1 MERIENVTEGTEPVK
16 PTSKTEPVKIKDYNT
31 WGLCHFLCSAPFI
44 TLQADVWER
53 QTEIYYLVPWNPFSV
68 MPGITPGL
76 SSHRSF
82 ILQVSALHMPPPLC
96 FLTLTSYFHHVCHPR
111 PLPDL
116 WTLKL
121 LEHPFILLLQLLC
134 GPDMLN
140 PYSPTRSAKRQKSGP
155 QTSLYSHGLTEA
167 WHTGQLI
174 NIFQVDGWL
183 LLEFLALPTCCWH

>member
-1 MERIENVTEGTEPVK
+1 MCGRDRQKSTTWFPEILSRLCQGSHQVYPLTDPSS
-16 PTSKTEPVKIKDYNT
+16 SK
-31 WGLCHFLCSAPFI
+31 SQPF
-44 TLQADVWER
+44 TCPL
-53 QTEIYYLVPWNPFSV
+53 
-68 MPGITPGL
+68 
-76 SSHRSF
+76 
-82 ILQVSALHMPPPLC
+82 LC

-116 WTLKL
+116 WALKL